1 MSPDGTS
8 SILWILPSAGSCS
21 TKASNP
27 FLLLDYPMKRLLPL
41 LFASLITLTACQ
53 SSAPAGERLSVAAT
67 AIPHAEIL
75 EVVKPILA
83 KQGVTLEVRVF
94 SDYIQPNDQVAQ
106 KLIDVNYF
114 QTQPYLDAYNRDRG
128 TKLVTI
134 VGVHVEPFGAY
145 SRKYKTLA
153 DVPVGADV
161 VIPNDP
167 SNNSRALILLH
178 KAGAITLKDPT
189 NALATLRDITANP
202 KQWKFRELDS
212 AMLPR
217 VLDQVDLALI
227 NTNYALDA
235 GLDPT
240 KDALA
245 IEGRDS
251 PYVNFLVG
259 REDNRDDPRV
269 KKLAAA
275 LTSPEVKAFIDT
287 KYRGAVL
294 PAF

>member
-1 MSPDGTS
+1 
-8 SILWILPSAGSCS
+8 
-21 TKASNP
+21 
-27 FLLLDYPMKRLLPL
+27 MKRLLPVL
-41 LFASLITLTACQ
+41 LASLIILTACQ
-53 SSAPAGERLSVAAT
+53 PGAPAGERLSVAAT
-67 AIPHAEIL
+67 VIPHAEIL

-83 KQGVTLEVRVF
+83 KQGLTLEVRVF

-153 DVPVGADV
+153 EVPVGADV

-275 LTSPEVKAFIDT
+275 LTSPEVKAFIDK